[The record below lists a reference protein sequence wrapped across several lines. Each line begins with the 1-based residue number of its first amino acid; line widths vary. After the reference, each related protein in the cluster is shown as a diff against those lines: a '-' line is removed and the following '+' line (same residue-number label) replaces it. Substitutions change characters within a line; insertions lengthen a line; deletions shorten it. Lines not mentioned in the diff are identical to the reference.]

1 MNNND
6 LLYNTLI
13 SFFTDNKD
21 IILKELDDILLKNLK
36 NIKCNKFAV
45 INNFNDVLL
54 KTYNK
59 CYEKLLNYETNEISD
74 IQINYTFLSN
84 NILELIK
91 NFFETEEEYKKIVP
105 LINEL
110 TKDYT
115 FKLQSLYKVTIEHLS
130 PSSMKIS

>member
-59 CYEKLLNYETNEISD
+59 CYEKLLNYKTNEIFD

>member
-21 IILKELDDILLKNLK
+21 LILKELDDILLKNLK
-36 NIKCNKFAV
+36 NIKCNKFAI

-74 IQINYTFLSN
+74 IQINYCFLSN
-84 NILELIK
+84 NILELIE
-91 NFFETEEEYKKIVP
+91 NFFEQEEDFKKITP
-105 LINEL
+105 LIKEL

-115 FKLQSLYKVTIEHLS
+115 YKLQALYKVTIEHLS

>member
-1 MNNND
+1 MN
-6 LLYNTLI
+6 LVYNTI
-13 SFFTDNKD
+13 INFFTDNKEKL
-21 IILKELDDILLKNLK
+21 LKELDDLLLANLK
-36 NIKCNKFAV
+36 DIKCNKFAV
-45 INNFNDVLL
+45 INNFNDILL

-59 CYEKLLNYETNEISD
+59 CYEKLLNYETNKISD